1 MNRAG
6 KESLLH
12 EISNVLSIELSI
24 NPFYC
29 VCMISILNVMRI
41 WILNNNMYQ
50 YCLAVGAMYT
60 VRIML
65 IRQNIRQ
72 AIKTLLYQ
80 VIIGL
85 KYGNTKGAHM
95 FNCICFFLL
104 FLFKQSCY
112 IVSFVCWEWT
122 LQCDEKL
129 EN

>member
-12 EISNVLSIELSI
+12 EISNVLSIELSF

-29 VCMISILNVMRI
+29 VCMISILNVMRV

-60 VRIML
+60 VGIML

-85 KYGNTKGAHM
+85 KYGNTKGAHT
-95 FNCICFFLL
+95 FNYICFFLL
-104 FLFKQSCY
+104 FFSNRVVTLYPLFVGNELYNVMK
-112 IVSFVCWEWT
+112 
-122 LQCDEKL
+122 
-129 EN
+129 N